1 MTKFTIN
8 TRTEA
13 WKADVNL
20 LIQRLF
26 RISRHPLKQEQKGN
40 CPLMKNLSLKLSIC
54 TKKLLF
60 CRVYALTY
68 KFTRAEDWTRVLKT
82 FIRQLTFLVKCW
94 VTFDVGV
101 FLTRKGIRPTG
112 NHLFRSSTAFL
123 TKAAPTLRRRNLKTD
138 VSLWKHIKCF
148 PSTVPQRNLKTE
160 VSLWKHIKCFPSTL
174 RWRNLKTQQSPVIL
188 DLCLRRKT
196 RAGKSRDYRD
206 VIDFKNCLLHIKTQ
220 NRRLQ
225 MSLVWRLRFRDGLV
239 WTIGLTV
246 EIKLRSELYPL

>member
-123 TKAAPTLRRRNLKTD
+123 TKAAPTLHRRNLKTD

-188 DLCLRRKT
+188 DLCMGKLGQGNHVIIVTSPFSKSYVFSQNVFHPHENAKSAICW
-196 RAGKSRDYRD
+196 RAFLKSS
-206 VIDFKNCLLHIKTQ
+206 I
-220 NRRLQ
+220 
-225 MSLVWRLRFRDGLV
+225 
-239 WTIGLTV
+239 
-246 EIKLRSELYPL
+246 SETD